1 MDLKSKIILIYGPT
15 ASGKSTFAIK
25 LAKEINGEII
35 NADSMQVYKELKVLS
50 ARPSSKDYKKIRH
63 HLYGFM
69 SVKKNFS
76 AGEWLRL
83 VEQKIFDL
91 EESFNILIIDD
102 GSPDGTAKIVKELQ
116 KKYSK
121 SLFLKERSG
130 KLGLGTA
137 YIHGFKWALENNF
150 EYIFEMDADFSH
162 DPKDLPR
169 LYEACHK
176 NNGDLAIGSRYV
188 KGVNIVNW
196 PMSRLLMSF
205 FASKY
210 VKTITGMPIHDSTAG
225 FKCYKRKVLEKINL
239 DKIEFIGYAFQIEMK
254 FKSWKYGFNIVEVP
268 VIFTDRQ
275 EGNSKM
281 SGGIFYE
288 ALFGVIKMKLKSFF
302 KNWS

>member
-1 MDLKSKIILIYGPT
+1 MSKLIIIPTYNEKENIENIIL
-15 ASGKSTFAIK
+15 
-25 LAKEINGEII
+25 
-35 NADSMQVYKELKVLS
+35 
-50 ARPSSKDYKKIRH
+50 
-63 HLYGFM
+63 
-69 SVKKNFS
+69 
-76 AGEWLRL
+76 
-83 VEQKIFDL
+83 KIFDL

-137 YIHGFKWALENNF
+137 YIHGFKWALENNY

-239 DKIEFIGYAFQIEMK
+239 NKIEFIGYAFQIEMK